1 MESRN
6 YTITLEIK
14 GLADSSSPVAG
25 ATTSPSSA
33 VADTAVS
40 TGAGAPSGG
49 KSTKGL
55 TQLAQLTTAYHTVK
69 SFALQQINY
78 DVSMVE
84 LRTGS
89 RDMQERANFYNS
101 VVQKGLGIAEATAVG
116 FAMGNLPG
124 ALAGLMVSTT
134 HTAIGYAQK
143 QNTINL
149 QQTLENRSLEMMRIR
164 AGALGSRSN
173 VQ

>member
-1 MESRN
+1 MGSGN

-33 VADTAVS
+33 VADTAIS
-40 TGAGAPSGG
+40 TGAGAPSGE
-49 KSTKGL
+49 KSTKNL
-55 TQLAQLTTAYHTVK
+55 TKLTAYHTLK

-78 DVSMVE
+78 EVSIVE

-101 VVQKGLGIAEATAVG
+101 IVQKGLGIVEATAVG
-116 FAMGNLPG
+116 FKMGNLPG
-124 ALAGLMVSTT
+124 ALAGLMLSTA

-173 VQ
+173 TQ